1 MRVRIL
7 SLLGLTLAVVT
18 ACAPALAGIGSD
30 DRAPVETGIPTT
42 APQFLPEET
51 PPSGAA
57 SQFRTDFSRHTVP
70 YAEILSGGPPK
81 DGIPAIDRP
90 SYVSIERAD
99 EWLKPREPVILLE
112 IDGVARAYP
121 LQILMWHEIVNDT
134 LASVPVAVTFCPLC
148 NTAIAFER
156 RVGDNRVTTFGTTG
170 LLRFSNLIMYDRLT
184 ETWWQQ
190 ATGEGIAGEHAGDRL
205 RFLPATIVAWEAF
218 KQAHPEADVLSRE
231 TGFPRSYGVNPYAG
245 YDDVDES
252 PFLFQGP
259 ETPGQLP
266 AMARVLTVELNG
278 EAVAYPF
285 TELGKVRMVNDVVG
299 DAPVVVFWEAGTAS
313 ALDSGV
319 IAQGRDVGTADTYS
333 RELEG
338 RTLTFYYDG
347 ERFIDEQTGSE
358 WTLLGQAV
366 AGPLAG
372 KRLSPVVN
380 VNHFWFSWAAFRPE
394 TRIFQSEEASPV
406 AVDPSS
412 APAAVEIDVTYDFT
426 IRLYQGETEL
436 GAQELKFSE
445 VFAPGKPVI
454 LNLWAGL
461 CPTCRFELPVLQAA
475 YQEHGERILFV
486 GIDIGPFTGL
496 GLEADGRALL
506 ADLMVSFPAGSTPES
521 AIMREY
527 KVLGV
532 PETLFFS
539 ADGKLVD
546 RFSGL
551 LNEKRLEQNIQAL
564 LTNWSFLL
572 DCAEQF

>member
-7 SLLGLTLAVVT
+7 SLLSLIIAVLT
-18 ACAPALAGIGSD
+18 ACAPALANVGSGD
-30 DRAPVETGIPTT
+30 GSSADVDGPT
-42 APQFLPEET
+42 AEPRLLPEER

-57 SQFRTDFSRHTVP
+57 SQFKTDFSRHTVP

-90 SYVSIERAD
+90 SYVSVERAD
-99 EWLKPREPVILLE
+99 EWLEPREPVILLE
-112 IDGVARAYP
+112 IDGTARAYP
-121 LQILMWHEIVNDT
+121 LQILMWHEIANDT
-134 LASVPVAVTFCPLC
+134 LAGVPVAVTFCPLC

-170 LLRFSNLIMYDRLT
+170 RLRFSNLIMYDRLT

-190 ATGEGIAGEHAGDRL
+190 ATGEGIAGQYAGDRL
-205 RFLPATIVAWEAF
+205 RSLPAPIVAWETF
-218 KQAHPEADVLSRE
+218 KEVHPQADVLSRE
-231 TGFPRSYGVNPYAG
+231 TGFSRSYGVNPYAG
-245 YDDVDES
+245 YDDVDEA
-252 PFLFQGP
+252 PFLFRGP

-285 TELGKVRMVNDVVG
+285 TELQKVHVVNDVVG

-347 ERFIDEQTGSE
+347 ERFKDEQTGSE

-406 AVDPSS
+406 
-412 APAAVEIDVTYDFT
+412 
-426 IRLYQGETEL
+426 
-436 GAQELKFSE
+436 
-445 VFAPGKPVI
+445 
-454 LNLWAGL
+454 
-461 CPTCRFELPVLQAA
+461 
-475 YQEHGERILFV
+475 
-486 GIDIGPFTGL
+486 
-496 GLEADGRALL
+496 
-506 ADLMVSFPAGSTPES
+506 
-521 AIMREY
+521 
-527 KVLGV
+527 
-532 PETLFFS
+532 
-539 ADGKLVD
+539 
-546 RFSGL
+546 
-551 LNEKRLEQNIQAL
+551 
-564 LTNWSFLL
+564 
-572 DCAEQF
+572 